1 MSMEIPASAALW
13 FLPFV
18 LPVCFYVAW
27 SDMRA
32 MRIPNNAVLILLGIY
47 LVVGLIALP
56 LPVYGWQLLHVVIV
70 LLVGIL
76 LNAGGLVG
84 AGDAKFAAAA
94 APFVFVADLR
104 FLMAIFTA
112 TLLAAWVTHRL
123 AKHSPI
129 RRMAPDWES
138 WEQGWDFPMGLAL
151 GGTLSLYLVLGFLYG
166 A

>member
-1 MSMEIPASAALW
+1 MSMEIPAGAALW

-32 MRIPNNAVLILLGIY
+32 MRIPNNSVLILLGIY
-47 LVVGLIALP
+47 LVVGLVALP
-56 LPVYGWQLLHVVIV
+56 LPVYGWHLLHVVIV
-70 LLVGIL
+70 LLIGIL

-112 TLLAAWVTHRL
+112 TLLAAWVTHRI

-151 GGTLSLYLVLGFLYG
+151 GGALSLYLVLGFLYG

>member
-1 MSMEIPASAALW
+1 MEIPASAALW

>member
-1 MSMEIPASAALW
+1 MEIPTSAALW
-13 FLPFV
+13 FMPFV

-32 MRIPNNAVLILLGIY
+32 MRIPNTSVLFLLGVY
-47 LVVGLIALP
+47 VVVGLIALP
-56 LPVYGWQLLHVVIV
+56 FPIYLWHLLHVVIV
-70 LLVGIL
+70 LLIGIL

-84 AGDAKFAAAA
+84 AGDAKFATAA
-94 APFVFVADLR
+94 APFVFVSDLR

-112 TLLAAWVTHRL
+112 TLLAAWVTHRI

-129 RRMAPDWES
+129 RRMVPDWES

-151 GGTLSLYLVLGFLYG
+151 GGTLALYLALGFLYG